1 MLLGRSAPPLLA
13 ELAAE
18 ALDVAGGV
26 VLVLCGEVGGRVDVL
41 EVVLEGRSADHA
53 AVA

>member
-13 ELAAE
+13 ELPAE